1 MMRRSKFAFADL
13 FFFAVTAAQ
22 AAGLRASDRPAAP
35 EPAIAFFKTHLMD
48 TAAP

>member
-1 MMRRSKFAFADL
+1 MCRPEFVFTNL
-13 FFFAVTAAQ
+13 FFFAITAAQ

-48 TAAP
+48 TAVP

>member
-1 MMRRSKFAFADL
+1 MMRRSEFAFADL

-22 AAGLRASDRPAAP
+22 AAGLRASDSPAAP
-35 EPAIAFFKTHLMD
+35 GPAAAFSKPHLMD